1 MGSAFTEFEL
11 DVLQEIMNMAFGSA
25 AADLADVVDVFVQL
39 NAPKTEIIPVGD
51 LAAFVSR
58 QVGTQRRVSVVEQ
71 EFHGGSDGLALLV
84 FTGDAERQLI
94 SLFQDDPLFPTDA
107 GEMLELEREVLMEV
121 GNILIG
127 ACVGRL
133 FELLQRPISYL
144 PPHAT
149 GEDAISGLVDRRMFS
164 SEDFAISMQARFS
177 FEDREV
183 SGFLFLINRQESEQE
198 LRSALQ
204 DFWSEY
210 Q

>member
-1 MGSAFTEFEL
+1 MGTSFTEFEL

-25 AADLADVVDVFVQL
+25 AADLGELVDVFVQL
-39 NAPKTEIIPVGD
+39 TAPKTEVIPVGD
-51 LAAFVSR
+51 LSAFVSR

-71 EFHGGSDGLALLV
+71 EFRDSASGLALLV

-94 SLFQDDPLFPTDA
+94 SLFQEDPLFPSDA

-133 FELLQRPISYL
+133 FELLKRPISYL
-144 PPHAT
+144 PPRAT
-149 GEDAISGLVDRRMFS
+149 GREAITGLVDRHLFS
-164 SEDFAISMQARFS
+164 TEDFAISMQARFS

-183 SGFLFLINRQESEQE
+183 SGFLFLINRQESERE
-198 LRSALQ
+198 LRAALKE
-204 DFWSEY
+204 FWSQY